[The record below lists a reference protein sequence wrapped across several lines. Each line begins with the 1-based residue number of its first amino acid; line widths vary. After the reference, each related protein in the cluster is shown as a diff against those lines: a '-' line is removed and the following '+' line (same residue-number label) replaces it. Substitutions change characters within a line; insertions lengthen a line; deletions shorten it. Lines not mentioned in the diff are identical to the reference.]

1 MTSAERKTH
10 WDAIYTTRPE
20 ATLSWFEPSPQRSLA
35 LISRL
40 APNPAAAILDIGAG
54 NGHLV
59 DLLLQQ
65 GYRSICVLDIS
76 SHALAQSRSRLGKQA
91 EQVTWIEE
99 DVLDWSPPGH
109 FRLWHDRAVYH
120 FFTEPADRE
129 RYVRTAARAV
139 EPGGSL
145 ILQTFAPTG
154 PEFCSGL
161 PVYRPSP
168 QDVARQFSARFDLR
182 ETSEHIHT
190 TPNGDP
196 QLFQTAILS
205 RR

>member
-10 WDAIYTTRPE
+10 WDNIYATSPE
-20 ATLSWFEPSPQRSLA
+20 ASLSWFEQSPQRSLA
-35 LISRL
+35 EVRRL
-40 APNPAAAILDIGAG
+40 VPNHADSILDIGAG
-54 NGHLV
+54 SGHLV
-59 DLLLQQ
+59 DLLLQE

-91 EQVTWIEE
+91 EQVTWIED
-99 DVLDWSPPGH
+99 DVLEWSPPAH
-109 FRLWHDRAVYH
+109 FHLWHDRAVYH

-129 RYVRTAARAV
+129 RYVRTAARTV

-145 ILQTFAPTG
+145 VLQTFAPTG
-154 PEFCSGL
+154 PGFCSGL

-168 QDVARQFSARFDLR
+168 QEVAQQFATRFDLR

-190 TPNGDP
+190 TPKGIS
-196 QLFQTAILS
+196 QIFQTAILS